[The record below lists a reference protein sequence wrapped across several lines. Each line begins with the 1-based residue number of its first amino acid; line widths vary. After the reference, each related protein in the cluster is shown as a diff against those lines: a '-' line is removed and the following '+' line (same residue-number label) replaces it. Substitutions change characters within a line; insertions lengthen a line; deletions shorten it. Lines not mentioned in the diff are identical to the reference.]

1 MAIYDKKV
9 YLRFIRLMREDR
21 TFETGPVIFTAH
33 EVDIDEAEGNGIS
46 FRNGHVFLD
55 RLNRGGTFKC

>member
-1 MAIYDKKV
+1 
-9 YLRFIRLMREDR
+9 MREDR
-21 TFETGPVIFTAH
+21 TFESGPVIFTAH